1 LTRSDTQRGRLDA
14 VAPRHIRAQAA
25 LWVTDLH
32 GPGRTP
38 QLDAQVRRWIDADP
52 RHAAAF
58 ELATEA
64 WQRSGDL
71 PALLPGGPKPGGPG
85 AGRAGIVRPN
95 HLTRSTRL
103 SGLRGAARPILAA
116 LTAMIATAVVIV
128 GVSFV
133 WGDALVTGPGEQKT
147 ADLADGTQ
155 VTLDANSRVAI
166 HYDDHVR
173 QVTLTR
179 GEAFFTVAKHQS
191 RPFVVTAGNRKVIA
205 MGTSFEVR
213 RESSEDSAFAVT
225 LIEGRVAIEPIAWPN
240 ILPPIPSAGITLLTP
255 GQRLRFSAKAMQPV
269 DQPALDRV
277 TAWQRGQLIFED
289 TSLREAAQEFNR
301 YGKRKLRIESVAA
314 QSFRVGGV
322 FKIGD
327 LDSFARAMA
336 NTYPLRIEERGRDL
350 ILTDAAPHSPE

>member
-1 LTRSDTQRGRLDA
+1 LTRPDIRLDA

-38 QLDAQVRRWIDADP
+38 QLERQVRRWIDADP

-71 PALLPGGPKPGGPG
+71 PALLRGSPGPG
-85 AGRAGIVRPN
+85 RPEAERAGITRPKR
-95 HLTRSTRL
+95 LTRSAWL
-103 SGLRGAARPILAA
+103 SGRSGAARPILAA
-116 LTAMIATAVVIV
+116 LTAMIATAAVIV

-147 ADLADGTQ
+147 VDLADGSQ
-155 VTLDANSRVAI
+155 ITLDANSRVVI
-166 HYDDHVR
+166 HYDDHMR
-173 QVTLTR
+173 QVILTR
-179 GEAFFTVAKHQS
+179 GEAFFSVAKHQS
-191 RPFVVTAGNRKVIA
+191 RPFVVAAGSRKIIA

-225 LIEGRVAIEPIAWPN
+225 LIEGRVAIEPIGWPN
-240 ILPPIPSAGITLLTP
+240 MLPPVSGAGITLLTS
-255 GQRLRFSAKAMQPV
+255 GQRLRFSAEATQPV
-269 DQPALDRV
+269 DQPPLDRV
-277 TAWQRGQLIFED
+277 TAWRRGQLIFED
-289 TSLREAAQEFNR
+289 ASLREAAQEFNR
-301 YGKRKLRIESVAA
+301 YGKRKLRIEGVAA

-327 LDSFARAMA
+327 VETFARAMA
-336 NTYPLRIEERGRDL
+336 NTYPLRVEERGRDL
-350 ILTDAAPHSPE
+350 ILSDAAPHSPE